1 MTDPAPASSG
11 PAAELAVPLSIAVR
25 IEPELIRAIRLAV
38 LPHLDVSAESD
49 LWFAD
54 DLVASRGP
62 DTIVFR
68 PEVLPRLRAQLAD
81 RVAAGGPA
89 DPVRL
94 AGDITAR
101 VHASVSPALVLEERV
116 TWLAVTRGEDGRAAI
131 EEELRPALL
140 ALVKDGRTGIAN
152 WLAGAWERLPEAV
165 RGTTTAWQLRQA
177 ASAHADIGRLPS
189 EVVPAG
195 LGVADLADL
204 VRGFDR
210 DADVAVPVRLA
221 GGLLELGDIGP
232 LPGAAAI
239 PLLDTDPRVVELLRD
254 DDSGTTI
261 TVPRG
266 GRASAAAGRG
276 PARLLTPRGL
286 VYEVTPYVPPRT
298 YVPLAGSERQPLP
311 FAYPAIRPLD
321 LSARAEVTV
330 VLRRR
335 SPLPDAFTRLPVQL
349 SREELSARYGAD
361 PADADL
367 ATGVLTAHGLT
378 VRAVDAGSRRAFVE
392 GTLGALAETFGTDLN
407 FLSSEHPDGTGRV
420 THRYRLGPLHV
431 PAELDGVIT
440 AVLGLDD
447 RPQARPCVRWHPERD
462 LPDLQ
467 LRDPRE
473 VAGIYGFP
481 LGAEGHGQTLAIVD
495 FGDALDGSQLD
506 VNFLNA
512 GMKQWPQ
519 RTLVSVHRAGTTPVS
534 GGQESSAGAA
544 PFSLSLPLFAVAG
557 LIAPG
562 ADNVAYYAPN
572 TARGFLDA
580 LTEAIH
586 AQPTPTALT
595 VGWGEAEDS
604 WTPQART
611 AISEVLADAAV
622 LGVTVCVAAGDF
634 GSGSARSDAQ
644 SRVYFPASSP
654 YALACGGTSLI
665 AEHAT
670 PGGAP
675 EVVWP
680 ATGGGV
686 SDVFALPAWQANA
699 GVPPQIDGGGLGR
712 GVPDVAANADPARG
726 YPFRDGAT
734 KAAFGGTGTVAA
746 LWAALVCLLAQIT
759 GKRPGHLQP
768 LLYEGISPGVT
779 PPGFRAITQ
788 GNNGAYR
795 AGPGWN
801 ACTGL
806 GSPNGTELV
815 DRLRDGGLRSGKL
828 KPALAGA

>member
-1 MTDPAPASSG
+1 MTDPAPAPSG
-11 PAAELAVPLSIAVR
+11 RAAELAVPLSIAVR

-68 PEVLPRLRAQLAD
+68 PEVLPRLRAELAD
-81 RVAAGGPA
+81 RVAASGPA

-116 TWLAVTRGEDGRAAI
+116 TWLAVTRGEDGRGAI

-152 WLAGAWERLPEAV
+152 WLAGAWERLPETV

-177 ASAHADIGRLPS
+177 ASAHADISRLPS

-204 VRGFDR
+204 APSFHR

-221 GGLLELGDIGP
+221 DGLLELGDIGS

-261 TVPRG
+261 TVPMG
-266 GRASAAAGRG
+266 GRASVAAGSG

-286 VYEVTPYVPPRT
+286 VYEITPYVPPRM
-298 YVPLAGSERQPLP
+298 YVPLAGSLRQSLP
-311 FAYPAIRPLD
+311 GAYPAASLD

-335 SPLPDAFTRLPVQL
+335 SPLPEELITGPVQL
-349 SREELSARYGAD
+349 SREELSIRYGAD
-361 PADADL
+361 PADA
-367 ATGVLTAHGLT
+367 AFITEVLTAYGLT
-378 VRAVDAGSRRAFVE
+378 VRTVDVGSRRAFVE
-392 GTLGALAETFGTDLN
+392 GELGALAQAFGAGLS
-407 FLSSEHPDGTGRV
+407 LASSEHPDGTGRV
-420 THRYRLGPLHV
+420 THRYRTGPLHV

-447 RPQARPCVRWHPERD
+447 RPQARPCVRRHAGVD
-462 LPDLQ
+462 LPDLR
-467 LRDPRE
+467 LHDPRE

-481 LGAEGHGQTLAIVD
+481 LSAEAHGQTLAIAE
-495 FGDALDGSQLD
+495 FGDAFDGSELD
-506 VNFLNA
+506 LNFRSA
-512 GMKQWPQ
+512 GMEQWPK
-519 RTLVSVHRAGTTPVS
+519 RTVVSLHGAGTTPVS
-534 GGQESSAGAA
+534 EGQESSAGTA

-557 LIAPG
+557 LVAPG

-586 AQPTPTALT
+586 AQPTPTALI
-595 VGWGEAEDS
+595 VGWGDAEDS

-611 AISEVLADAAV
+611 AINEVLADAAA

-665 AEHAT
+665 AEQAT

-726 YPFRDGAT
+726 YPVSNGETVAV
-734 KAAFGGTGTVAA
+734 FGGTGTVAA
-746 LWAALVCLLAQIT
+746 LWAALVCLLAQVT
-759 GKRPGHLQP
+759 GRRPGYLHP
-768 LLYEGISPGVT
+768 LLYDGIYPGKT
-779 PPGFRAITQ
+779 QPGFRAITQ

-795 AGPGWN
+795 AGPGWD

-806 GSPNGTELV
+806 GSPDGTGLV
-815 DRLRDGGLRSGKL
+815 ERLRDGGLRSEN
-828 KPALAGA
+828 

>member
-1 MTDPAPASSG
+1 MTDPVPASSG
-11 PAAELAVPLSIAVR
+11 SAAELAVPLSIAVR

-38 LPHLDVSAESD
+38 LPHLDVSAESG

-62 DTIVFR
+62 DTIVLS
-68 PEVLPRLRAQLAD
+68 PEVLPRLRAELAD
-81 RVAAGGPA
+81 RVAASGPA

-94 AGDITAR
+94 VGDITAR
-101 VHASVSPALVLEERV
+101 VHASGSPALVLEERV
-116 TWLAVTRGEDGRAAI
+116 TWLAVTRGEDGRGAI

-140 ALVKDGRTGIAN
+140 ALIKDGRTGIAN
-152 WLAGAWERLPEAV
+152 WLAGAWQRLPEAV

-204 VRGFDR
+204 APSFQR

-221 GGLLELGDIGP
+221 DGLLELGEIGP
-232 LPGAAAI
+232 LPGAVAI

-266 GRASAAAGRG
+266 GRASVAAGPG
-276 PARLLTPRGL
+276 SAQLLTPRGL

-298 YVPLAGSERQPLP
+298 YVPLAGSLRQPLSG
-311 FAYPAIRPLD
+311 ASPAGQLD

-335 SPLPDAFTRLPVQL
+335 TPLPDALASTTVPVQV
-349 SREELSARYGAD
+349 SREELSVSYGAD
-361 PADADL
+361 PADAAL
-367 ATGVLTAHGLT
+367 VTEVLTAHGLT
-378 VRAVDAGSRRAFVE
+378 VRTVDVGSRRAFVE
-392 GTLGALAETFGTDLN
+392 GSLDALVQAFGTDLS
-407 FLSSEHPDGTGRV
+407 LVSSEHPDGGGQV
-420 THRYRLGPLHV
+420 IHRYRIGPLHI
-431 PAELDGVIT
+431 PAELDGVVT

-447 RPQARPCVRWHPERD
+447 RPQARPCLRWQAERD
-462 LPDLQ
+462 LPSW
-467 LRDPRE
+467 RFRSPRE
-473 VAGIYGFP
+473 VAGIYAFP
-481 LGAEGHGQTLAIVD
+481 SDAEGYGQTLAIVE
-495 FGDALDGSQLD
+495 FGDAFPEQELNLY
-506 VNFLNA
+506 FLNA
-512 GMKQWPQ
+512 GLTQWGK
-519 RTLVSVHRAGTTPVS
+519 RTVMSLHGASTTA
-534 GGQESSAGAA
+534 ESERPEASAGGV
-544 PFSLSLPLFAVAG
+544 PFSLSLLSSAVAG
-557 LIAPG
+557 VAAPS
-562 ADNVAYYAPN
+562 ADNVTYYAPN

-586 AQPTPTALT
+586 GTPTPTALV
-595 VGWGEAEDS
+595 VGWGEAEDA

-611 AISEVLADAAV
+611 AINEVLVDAAA
-622 LGVTVCVAAGDF
+622 LGVTVCVAAGDYSSL
-634 GSGSARSDAQ
+634 SGYSDAQ

-665 AEHAT
+665 AERST
-670 PGGAP
+670 PGGDP

-680 ATGGGV
+680 FTGGGV
-686 SDVFALPAWQANA
+686 SDVFPLPAWQANA

-712 GVPDVAANADPARG
+712 GVPDVAANADPAHG
-726 YPFRDGAT
+726 YPARNGQT
-734 KAAFGGTGTVAA
+734 TTAFGGTATVAA
-746 LWAALVCLLAQIT
+746 LWAALVCLLAQAT
-759 GKRPGHLQP
+759 GKRPGYLHP
-768 LLYEGISPGVT
+768 LLYAGIAPGTT

-788 GNNGAYR
+788 GNNGSYS

-806 GSPNGTELV
+806 GSPIGTELV
-815 DRLRDGGLRSGKL
+815 ERLRDGGVRS
-828 KPALAGA
+828 

>member
-1 MTDPAPASSG
+1 MNDPAPAPSG
-11 PAAELAVPLSIAVR
+11 RAAELAVPLSIAVR

-68 PEVLPRLRAQLAD
+68 PEVLPRLRAELAD
-81 RVAAGGPA
+81 RVAASGPA

-94 AGDITAR
+94 VGDITAR

-131 EEELRPALL
+131 EEELRTALL
-140 ALVKDGRTGIAN
+140 ALVEGGRTGIAN

-177 ASAHADIGRLPS
+177 ASAHADISRLPS

-204 VRGFDR
+204 APSFHR
-210 DADVAVPVRLA
+210 DADIAVPVRLA
-221 GGLLELGDIGP
+221 DGLLELGDIGP

-266 GRASAAAGRG
+266 GRASLTVGLR

-298 YVPLAGSERQPLP
+298 YVPLAGSMRQSLP
-311 FAYPAIRPLD
+311 DASPAGSLD

-335 SPLPDAFTRLPVQL
+335 RPLPDEFITGPPQF
-349 SREELSARYGAD
+349 SREELSIGYGAD
-361 PADADL
+361 PADAAL
-367 ATGVLTAHGLT
+367 ITEVLTAYGLT
-378 VRAVDAGSRRAFVE
+378 VRTVDAGSRRAFVE
-392 GTLGALAETFGTDLN
+392 GELGALAQAFGAGLS
-407 FLSSEHPDGTGRV
+407 LASSEHPDGTGRV
-420 THRYRLGPLHV
+420 AHRYRTGLLHV

-447 RPQARPCVRWHPERD
+447 RPQARPCVRRHAGGD
-462 LPDLQ
+462 LPS
-467 LRDPRE
+467 PRFPSPRK
-473 VAGIYGFP
+473 VAGIYDFP
-481 LGAEGHGQTLAIVD
+481 LDAEGQGQTLAIVE
-495 FGDALDGSQLD
+495 FGDVVPEDELDLYFRNAGITRSGKRTVMRLDG
-506 VNFLNA
+506 A
-512 GMKQWPQ
+512 
-519 RTLVSVHRAGTTPVS
+519 RATAVSDSPEA
-534 GGQESSAGAA
+534 SASAA
-544 PFSLSLPLFAVAG
+544 SPGLSLPLFAIAG
-557 LIAPG
+557 EVAPG

-586 AQPTPTALT
+586 AAPTPTALI

-604 WTPQART
+604 WTAQART
-611 AISEVLADAAV
+611 AIDQVLADAAA

-634 GSGSARSDAQ
+634 GRRHSAA
-644 SRVYFPASSP
+644 
-654 YALACGGTSLI
+654 
-665 AEHAT
+665 
-670 PGGAP
+670 
-675 EVVWP
+675 
-680 ATGGGV
+680 
-686 SDVFALPAWQANA
+686 
-699 GVPPQIDGGGLGR
+699 
-712 GVPDVAANADPARG
+712 PARWPRCG
-726 YPFRDGAT
+726 RRSCACSRRSPERGLATCIRSCTRAYPRGSPRQAS
-734 KAAFGGTGTVAA
+734 A
-746 LWAALVCLLAQIT
+746 LS
-759 GKRPGHLQP
+759 R
-768 LLYEGISPGVT
+768 
-779 PPGFRAITQ
+779 RAITAPTARAQ
-788 GNNGAYR
+788 AGTPAPASARPMEPSLSNG
-795 AGPGWN
+795 
-801 ACTGL
+801 
-806 GSPNGTELV
+806 
-815 DRLRDGGLRSGKL
+815 
-828 KPALAGA
+828 

>member
-1 MTDPAPASSG
+1 MTDPGPASSG

-38 LPHLDVSAESD
+38 LPNLDVSAESD

-68 PEVLPRLRAQLAD
+68 PEVLPRLRAELAD
-81 RVAAGGPA
+81 RVAASGPA

-94 AGDITAR
+94 VGDITAR
-101 VHASVSPALVLEERV
+101 VHTSVSPALVLEERV
-116 TWLAVTRGEDGRAAI
+116 TWLAVTQGDDGRAAI
-131 EEELRPALL
+131 EEELQTALL

-152 WLAGAWERLPEAV
+152 WLAGAWPRLPEAV
-165 RGTTTAWQLRQA
+165 RGTKTAWQLHQA
-177 ASAHADIGRLPS
+177 ASVHADISRLPS

-195 LGVADLADL
+195 LGIADLADL

-221 GGLLELGDIGP
+221 DGLLELGDIGP

-239 PLLDTDPRVVELLRD
+239 PLLDTDPRIVELLRD
-254 DDSGTTI
+254 DDDAGTTI

-266 GRASAAAGRG
+266 GRVRVAAGPGRT
-276 PARLLTPRGL
+276 LLRTPRGL
-286 VYEVTPYVPPRT
+286 IYEVTPYVPPRT

-311 FAYPAIRPLD
+311 GAYSAASLD

-335 SPLPDAFTRLPVQL
+335 SPLPEELVTGPVQL
-349 SREELSARYGAD
+349 SGEELSVRYGAD
-361 PADADL
+361 PADAAL
-367 ATGVLTAHGLT
+367 ITEVLTAYGLT
-378 VRAVDAGSRRAFVE
+378 VRTVDAGSRRAFVE
-392 GTLGALAETFGTDLN
+392 GALGALAQAFGADLS
-407 FLSSEHPDGTGRV
+407 LASSEHPDGTGRV
-420 THRYRLGPLHV
+420 THRYRIGPLHV

-447 RPQARPCVRWHPERD
+447 RPQARPCVRWNAERD
-462 LPDLQ
+462 LPSSRF
-467 LRDPRE
+467 RDPRKLAD
-473 VAGIYGFP
+473 VYDFP
-481 LGAEGHGQTLAIVD
+481 LYAEGYGQTLAIVE
-495 FGDALDGSQLD
+495 FGDAFPERELDLY
-506 VNFLNA
+506 FLNA
-512 GMKQWPQ
+512 GITRPGK
-519 RTLVSVHRAGTTPVS
+519 RTVMSLHGRSTTAVS
-534 GGQESSAGAA
+534 ESPEASAGDAS
-544 PFSLSLPLFAVAG
+544 FNLSLPLFAVAG
-557 LIAPG
+557 VVAPG

-586 AQPTPTALT
+586 ATPTPTALT

-611 AISEVLADAAV
+611 AINEVLADAAV
-622 LGVTVCVAAGDF
+622 LGVTVCVAVGD
-634 GSGSARSDAQ
+634 SGSESGRSDAQ

-665 AEHAT
+665 AEQAT

-680 ATGGGV
+680 VTGGGV
-686 SDVFALPAWQANA
+686 SDVFALPAWQATA

-726 YPFRDGAT
+726 YPFPEGQT
-734 KAAFGGTGTVAA
+734 MAAFGGTGTVAA
-746 LWAALVCLLAQIT
+746 LWAALVCLLAEVT
-759 GKRPGHLQP
+759 GRRPGFLHP
-768 LLYEGISPGVT
+768 LLYAGISPGIT
-779 PPGFRAITQ
+779 QPGFRAITQ

-795 AGPGWN
+795 AGPGWD

-806 GSPNGTELV
+806 GSPNGIELV
-815 DRLRDGGLRSGKL
+815 ERLRDGPVRSE
-828 KPALAGA
+828 

>member
-1 MTDPAPASSG
+1 MTDPAPAPSG
-11 PAAELAVPLSIAVR
+11 HAAELAVPLSIAVR

-68 PEVLPRLRAQLAD
+68 PEVLPWLRAELAD
-81 RVAAGGPA
+81 RVAASGPA

-94 AGDITAR
+94 VGDITAR

-116 TWLAVTRGEDGRAAI
+116 TWLAVARGEDGRAAI
-131 EEELRPALL
+131 EEELRTALL
-140 ALVKDGRTGIAN
+140 ALVEGGRTGIAN
-152 WLAGAWERLPEAV
+152 WLAGAWQRLPEAV
-165 RGTTTAWQLRQA
+165 RGTTTAWQLHEA
-177 ASAHADIGRLPS
+177 AKAHVDISRLPS
-189 EVVPAG
+189 EVVPTG

-204 VRGFDR
+204 APSFHR

-221 GGLLELGDIGP
+221 DGLLELGDIGP

-239 PLLDTDPRVVELLRD
+239 PLLDTDPRIVELVPAED
-254 DDSGTTI
+254 EDAGTTI

-266 GRASAAAGRG
+266 GRVSVAAGPG
-276 PARLLTPRGL
+276 PAWLLTPRGL

-298 YVPLAGSERQPLP
+298 YVPLAGSTRQPLP
-311 FAYPAIRPLD
+311 GAYSAASLD
-321 LSARAEVTV
+321 LSAQAEVTV

-335 SPLPDAFTRLPVQL
+335 SPLPQELITGSVQL
-349 SREELSARYGAD
+349 SREELSIRHGAD
-361 PADADL
+361 PADAAL
-367 ATGVLTAHGLT
+367 VTEVLTAYGLT
-378 VRAVDAGSRRAFVE
+378 VRTVDAGSRRAFVE
-392 GTLGALAETFGTDLN
+392 GALGALAQAFGADLS
-407 FLSSEHPDGTGRV
+407 LASSEHPDGTGRV
-420 THRYRLGPLHV
+420 THRYRIGPLHV
-431 PAELDGVIT
+431 PAGLDGVIT

-447 RPQARPCVRWHPERD
+447 RPQARPCVRWNEEHD
-462 LPDLQ
+462 LPSPLF
-467 LRDPRE
+467 RDPRE
-473 VAGIYGFP
+473 VAGIYAFP
-481 LGAEGHGQTLAIVD
+481 ANGQGHGQTLAIIE
-495 FGDALDGSQLD
+495 FGDAFPERELDLY
-506 VNFLNA
+506 FLNA
-512 GMKQWPQ
+512 GIKPGK
-519 RTLVSVHRAGTTPVS
+519 RTVMSLHGANTTAVSDA
-534 GGQESSAGAA
+534 SS
-544 PFSLSLPLFAVAG
+544 SLSFPLFAVAG
-557 LIAPG
+557 LVAPG

-586 AQPTPTALT
+586 ATPSPTALV

-611 AISEVLADAAV
+611 VINEVLADAAV
-622 LGVTVCVAAGDF
+622 LGVTVCVAVGDF

-654 YALACGGTSLI
+654 YALACGGTSLM
-665 AEHAT
+665 AEQAT

-680 ATGGGV
+680 VTGGGV
-686 SDVFALPAWQANA
+686 SDVFALPAWQAMA
-699 GVPPQIDGGGLGR
+699 GVPSQIDGGGFGR

-726 YPFRDGAT
+726 YPFREGQT
-734 KAAFGGTGTVAA
+734 MAAFGGTGTAAA
-746 LWAALVCLLAQIT
+746 LWAALVCLLAQVT
-759 GKRPGHLQP
+759 GKRPGYLHP
-768 LLYEGISPGVT
+768 LLYADISPGVT
-779 PPGFRAITQ
+779 QPGFRAITQ

-795 AGPGWN
+795 AGPGWD

-815 DRLRDGGLRSGKL
+815 ERLGDGPVRSE
-828 KPALAGA
+828 